1 MAKETREVSDT
12 ILRQLSRNE
21 KVISRLVA
29 KIEESQPSLIYM
41 IGRGSSDHAG
51 VFAKY
56 LFETTL
62 GLPVCHAALS
72 LSSIYGKAL
81 QLENALV
88 FVISQSGESNDII
101 AQTKMA
107 KRAGAIV
114 VGIINNEDAELCQVV
129 DFFIPLRAGPELAV
143 AATKSYIASLSA
155 LIHIAARVSGNTQLF
170 DDLKS
175 VPKQLEGEILHPP
188 TLSIDAFDSLE
199 RCVVLGRG
207 FGYAIAKE
215 MALKIKEVC
224 AIQAEAFS
232 SAEFSHGPFAL
243 LYHPLS
249 ILNVLVD
256 DESKRPHEDKIAII
270 KSRGGALMP
279 PLKATSDTHPAV
291 QCLVIM
297 QRFYLDIE
305 SISLALGMNPD
316 SPEGLKKVTKTI

>member
-1 MAKETREVSDT
+1 MP
-12 ILRQLSRNE
+12 Q
-21 KVISRLVA
+21 
-29 KIEESQPSLIYM
+29 
-41 IGRGSSDHAG
+41 
-51 VFAKY
+51 
-56 LFETTL
+56 
-62 GLPVCHAALS
+62 
-72 LSSIYGKAL
+72 
-81 QLENALV
+81 
-88 FVISQSGESNDII
+88 
-101 AQTKMA
+101 
-107 KRAGAIV
+107 
-114 VGIINNEDAELCQVV
+114 
-129 DFFIPLRAGPELAV
+129 
-143 AATKSYIASLSA
+143 
-155 LIHIAARVSGNTQLF
+155 
-170 DDLKS
+170 
-175 VPKQLEGEILHPP
+175 QLEGEILHPL

-243 LYHPLS
+243 LNHPLS